1 MKSIYKY
8 DIVTAQNGIIEAP
21 ITKVLY
27 AGEQNQ
33 SIKIWAEVDTDAP
46 VRKIQFIPIG
56 TGWNLDNAIGDKNI
70 LDTHKYLNTVI
81 LAGGSL
87 VFHIYYADVVTKE
100 IKKTTQPEKKEAK
113 AVTNSPNATSA
124 RFSDTVTMINPSV
137 LKQLI

>member
-8 DIVTAQNGIIEAP
+8 DIMAAQNGIIEAP

-33 SIKIWAEVDTDAP
+33 SIKVWAEVDTNAP

-56 TGWNLDNAIGDKNI
+56 TGWNLDNMIGDKSI
-70 LDTHKYLNTVI
+70 LDTHKYLSTVI

-87 VFHIYYADVVTKE
+87 VFHVYYADVVTKE
-100 IKKTTQPEKKEAK
+100 VKKTNQPEKKEAK
-113 AVTNSPNATSA
+113 AVKDSPNATSA
-124 RFSDTVTMINPSV
+124 RFSNTVTMINPSV

>member
-8 DIVTAQNGIIEAP
+8 DIMTAQNGIIEAP

-33 SIKIWAEVDTDAP
+33 SIKVWAEVDTDAP

-56 TGWNLDNAIGDKNI
+56 TGWNLDNMIGDKSV

-87 VFHIYYADVVTKE
+87 VFHVYYADVVTKE
-100 IKKTTQPEKKEAK
+100 ARKTTRPEKKEAK
-113 AVTNSPNATSA
+113 AVADSPNATSA
-124 RFSDTVTMINPSV
+124 RFSGTVTMINPSV